1 MEEQLS
7 PTPVSGA
14 EEGVEPTAYHSSP
27 QAECT
32 DNSSQQTAY
41 GDTQDN
47 KVSFEQ
53 LIEPLSKDRRT
64 LSQLKS
70 QLTMELLWIKQAIAS
85 RQEVWGYCIY

>member
-1 MEEQLS
+1 MKEQLS

-14 EEGVEPTAYHSSP
+14 EEGVEPTAYHMHSSP

-41 GDTQDN
+41 GDTQNN

-53 LIEPLSKDRRT
+53 LIEPLSKDRPT

-85 RQEVWGYCIY
+85 RQEV